1 MNLHKAVLVRNLALC
16 FFIVT
21 ALLFLNSQPVA
32 ALSVSDYFTLSYNI
46 TISTYNINEG
56 QTFNAIASGS
66 ATYKAAL
73 PVSVSAAVMDSRVI
87 ATNQSTGAEVTL
99 NSDYELNISPFPN
112 KVGQTL
118 QLTQTIPLIFPVGSP
133 TGSYHVTGELI
144 SAKVDAIIWVDVS
157 GYLPSSQDI
166 GIVNYFAKDSTTT
179 TTTPPTTT
187 TTTTTTIIPPPI
199 TTTTTTTISTTTPTV
214 PPTTTTNT
222 TTTVIPPPITT
233 TTTTTIPTTTPTAP
247 APTTTTTTTIP
258 TTTTATT
265 PTTSAISTT
274 ATSTASSPNVANLSS
289 VIDSQGVF
297 TQPVTFTFSDGLV
310 SLDIPSG
317 TVGLTA
323 KGTPL
328 TQISVLPVASP
339 PSPPSGDDFIGLA
352 YDFEPSGATFNP
364 AIYMQFTYNPANI
377 PTGISENN
385 LVVAF
390 YSTSNGQWI
399 TVPAA
404 VDPVSHS
411 ITAHVSHFTTYTVM
425 YLPTTTFT
433 STLTIESVLR
443 TTSTTITTSPTQ
455 TKIYNGL
462 IIADVIIIAV
472 VVVFVLLVILIT
484 VRRKK

>member
-1 MNLHKAVLVRNLALC
+1 MNLRKAVLFRNLALC
-16 FFIVT
+16 FIIVA
-21 ALLFLNSQPVA
+21 ALLLLNSQPVA

-73 PVSVSAAVMDSRVI
+73 PISVSAAVMDSRVI

-118 QLTQTIPLIFPVGSP
+118 QLTQTIPLIFPAGTP

-157 GYLPSSQDI
+157 DYLPASQDI
-166 GIVNYFAKDSTTT
+166 GTVNYFANDSTTT
-179 TTTPPTTT
+179 TTTTNAPTTTAVAPTITPTSSTTATPPTTT
-187 TTTTTTIIPPPI
+187 TTTTTTPAPI
-199 TTTTTTTISTTTPTV
+199 TTTTTAVPTA
-214 PPTTTTNT
+214 
-222 TTTVIPPPITT
+222 
-233 TTTTTIPTTTPTAP
+233 TPTA
-247 APTTTTTTTIP
+247 T
-258 TTTTATT
+258 
-265 PTTSAISTT
+265 TT
-274 ATSTASSPNVANLSS
+274 ATSTASSPDAVDLSS
-289 VIDSQGVF
+289 VIDSQGIF
-297 TQPVTFTFSDGLV
+297 TQPVRFTTSDGLV

-323 KGTPL
+323 NGTPL

-339 PSPPSGDDFIGLA
+339 PAPPAEDHFLGLA

-377 PTGISENN
+377 PAGVSENN
-385 LVVAF
+385 LIVAF
-390 YSTSNGQWI
+390 YSTSNVQWI

-404 VDPVSHS
+404 VDPVSHT
-411 ITAHVSHFTTYTVM
+411 ITAHVSHFTTYSVM
-425 YLPTTTFT
+425 YTTPVTST
-433 STLTIESVLR
+433 STLT
-443 TTSTTITTSPTQ
+443 TTSLLETTPTTITTSRPQ
-455 TKIYNGL
+455 TKIYNGW

-472 VVVFVLLVILIT
+472 VVVFVLLVMLIAI
-484 VRRKK
+484 RRKK